1 MSDRLN
7 ILCIN
12 AGNSRTGAPILFIK
26 LLKFLKNNYAVNL
39 TILTTTNGA
48 LIEEFKSTGTTYQWD
63 GSFQNI
69 DLFDKFYFTRLC
81 KRAFF
86 KISGVKRDTFQDK
99 IVLEI
104 NKQKIDLI
112 YTNSVSSLFL
122 LEEIKKRISLKCKTI
137 LHIHELEIAIGQFSN
152 VNSLMESREFVNQY
166 IAVSNAVKDLLIN
179 KFNINENSISLIYG
193 CVEPNQK
200 EQNNESSVFTICG
213 CGTLD
218 WRKGIDIFIQLAALF
233 KDEDDINFL
242 WIGGNPDSLDY
253 KKVMYDIDRL
263 KLKNIK
269 ITGEVNNPLDYMA
282 SANVFVLTSRED
294 PFPLVCLESASLG
307 KPIICF
313 DQAGGMPE
321 FVSDKCGYI
330 VPYLSLES
338 MRDKI
343 YYLKKNKNI
352 AEKMGN
358 NAFERVNK
366 FHTIGVIAPQIMQLF
381 DKIVKNDTE

>member
-1 MSDRLN
+1 MSDKLN

-26 LLKFLKNNYAVNL
+26 LLQFLKNNYAVNL

-48 LIEEFKSTGTTYQWD
+48 LIEEFKSTGKTYQWV
-63 GSFQNI
+63 GWFKKKN
-69 DLFDKFYFTRLC
+69 LFTNFYFTRLC
-81 KRAFF
+81 KRVIF
-86 KISGVKRDTFQDK
+86 KIFGVKSDTLQDK
-99 IVLEI
+99 IVQEI
-104 NKQKIDLI
+104 NNQKIELI
-112 YTNSVSSLFL
+112 YANSVASLSL
-122 LEEIKKRISLKCKTI
+122 LEEIKKRISLNCKTV
-137 LHIHELEIAIGQFSN
+137 LHVHELEIAINQFSN
-152 VNSLMESREFVNQY
+152 VKLLIESGKY
-166 IAVSNAVKDLLIN
+166 IDHYIVVSNAVRNLLVQ
-179 KFNINENSISLIYG
+179 KFKMDENCISLIYG
-193 CVEPNQK
+193 CVDPKPKIKSKDQT
-200 EQNNESSVFTICG
+200 VFTVCG

-233 KDEDDINFL
+233 KDEDGINFL
-242 WIGGNPDSLDY
+242 WIGGNRDSLDY

-263 KLKNIK
+263 KLKNIT

-313 DQAGGMPE
+313 NQAGGMPE

-330 VPYLSLES
+330 VPYLSIES

-352 AEKMGN
+352 AEKIGN

-366 FHTIGVIAPQIMQLF
+366 FHTIDVIAPQIMQLF
-381 DKIVKNDTE
+381 DKIVKNDSE

>member
-1 MSDRLN
+1 MSNKLN

-26 LLKFLKNNYAVNL
+26 LLQFFKNNYAVNL

-63 GSFQNI
+63 GGFENI
-69 DLFDKFYFTRLC
+69 NLFDKFYFTRLC
-81 KRAFF
+81 KRAIF
-86 KISGVKRDTFQDK
+86 KIFGVKRDTFQDK

-112 YTNSVSSLFL
+112 YANSVASLSL
-122 LEEIKKRISLKCKTI
+122 LEEIRKRISLNCKTV
-137 LHIHELEIAIGQFSN
+137 LHIHELEIAINQFSN
-152 VNSLMESREFVNQY
+152 VKLLIESGKFIDHY
-166 IAVSNAVKDLLIN
+166 IVVSNAVRNLLVQ
-179 KFNINENSISLIYG
+179 KFKMDENCISLIYG
-193 CVEPNQK
+193 GVDPK
-200 EQNNESSVFTICG
+200 PKIESKDLTVFTICG

-233 KDEDDINFL
+233 KDEDGINFL

-263 KLKNIK
+263 KLKNIT

-294 PFPLVCLESASLG
+294 PFPLVCLEAASIG

-313 DQAGGMPE
+313 DQSGGMPE
-321 FVSDKCGYI
+321 FVSNACGYI
-330 VPYLSLES
+330 VPYLSVES
-338 MRDKI
+338 IKEKI

-352 AEKMGN
+352 AEKFGN

-366 FHTIGVIAPQIMQLF
+366 FYTIDVIAPQIMQLF

>member
-1 MSDRLN
+1 MSNKLN

-26 LLKFLKNNYAVNL
+26 LLQFLKNNYAVNL

-63 GSFQNI
+63 GGFENI
-69 DLFDKFYFTRLC
+69 NLFDKFYFTRLC
-81 KRAFF
+81 KRAIF
-86 KISGVKRDTFQDK
+86 KIFGVKRDTFQDK

-112 YTNSVSSLFL
+112 YANSVASLYL
-122 LEEIKKRISLKCKTI
+122 LEEIRKRISLNCKTV
-137 LHIHELEIAIGQFSN
+137 LHIHELEIAINQFSN
-152 VNSLMESREFVNQY
+152 VKLLIESGKFIDHY
-166 IAVSNAVKDLLIN
+166 IVVSNAVRNLLVQ
-179 KFNINENSISLIYG
+179 KFKMDENCISLIYG
-193 CVEPNQK
+193 GVDPK
-200 EQNNESSVFTICG
+200 PKIESKDQTVFTVCG

-218 WRKGIDIFIQLAALF
+218 WRKGIDIFIQLAVLF
-233 KDEDDINFL
+233 KDEDGINFL
-242 WIGGNPDSLDY
+242 WIGGNTDSLDY

-263 KLKNIK
+263 KLKNIT

-313 DQAGGMPE
+313 NQAGGMPE

-330 VPYLSLES
+330 VPYLSIES

-352 AEKMGN
+352 AEKFGN

-366 FHTIGVIAPQIMQLF
+366 YHTIDIIASQIMQLF